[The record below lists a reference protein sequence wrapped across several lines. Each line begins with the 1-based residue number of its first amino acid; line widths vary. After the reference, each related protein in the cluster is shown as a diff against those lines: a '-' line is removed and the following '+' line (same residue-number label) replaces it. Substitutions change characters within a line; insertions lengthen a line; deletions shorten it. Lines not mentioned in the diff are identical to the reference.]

1 LTRDG
6 CFAQGPDQDCG
17 HSNKSYVAKSGFQI
31 ARSCVLIVEWEPP
44 AGGPPA
50 LRPEYPVQDTLAE
63 VITTS
68 ADFENFSDDDELW
81 LSDLETRA
89 IDLENELSVWR
100 EVRQRAVGEP
110 EYAAEPVPIPPHES
124 FRRVA
129 GRPDRGAQAGSREP
143 VNTTARRAGGRYEPR
158 VAGRSEPRVAG
169 RSEPRVAGRSEPRVA
184 GRSRVDER
192 TRALIDHGR
201 RSVRRGRFGRGQ
213 KIAMCVAAA
222 VVGLTVLIVVVF
234 RPGASWPASVAVV
247 QNEISTACQNPNVV
261 SEPNQVNFACGK
273 STSQIL
279 WVFSLMTS
287 GDNPNF
293 SDTKTGRQGLEPIS
307 ATQGGEVAWSLNLHH
322 PYNPYNPIDSLE
334 VAARAINNIIGGAS
348 LTASSGKPTV
358 QSGLES
364 VPANCALYTGSAA
377 VVTRVGYP
385 DICAT
390 AVTSASGQAALVAD
404 VYKEWFVGSSPAF
417 AQDASVLYQNATDP
431 GNPQVQAILKT
442 LFGSAA

>member
-1 LTRDG
+1 
-6 CFAQGPDQDCG
+6 
-17 HSNKSYVAKSGFQI
+17 
-31 ARSCVLIVEWEPP
+31 
-44 AGGPPA
+44 
-50 LRPEYPVQDTLAE
+50 

-100 EVRQRAVGEP
+100 EVRQRALGEQ
-110 EYAAEPVPIPPHES
+110 EYAAEPVPSPPHES

-129 GRPDRGAQAGSREP
+129 GRPDRESEPGPRAP
-143 VNTTARRAGGRYEPR
+143 VNTAARGAAGGYEPR
-158 VAGRSEPRVAG
+158 VAGRSEPRGAG
-169 RSEPRVAGRSEPRVA
+169 RSEPRGAARTEPRVPS
-184 GRSRVDER
+184 RSRVDER

-201 RSVRRGRFGRGQ
+201 RSVRRGRFGRKR
-213 KIAMCVAAA
+213 KITMYVAAA
-222 VVGLTVLIVVVF
+222 AVGLTVLIIVVF
-234 RPGASWPASVAVV
+234 RPGASWPPSVAVV

-322 PYNPYNPIDSLE
+322 PYNPDNPIDSLE

-358 QSGLES
+358 QPGLES
-364 VPANCALYTGSAA
+364 SPANCALYTGSAA
-377 VVTRVGYP
+377 VITRAGYP
-385 DICAT
+385 DLCAA
-390 AVTSASGQAALVAD
+390 AVTRASGQAALVAD
-404 VYKEWFVGSSPAF
+404 VYKQWFVGSSPAF
-417 AQDASVLYQNATDP
+417 AQDASVLYQNASDP